1 MGNGRWTKTRINF
14 RTTAYFVS
22 RKSYLRECA
31 RIPFQKPIYSF
42 SRRCNSINS
51 FVRRSKPASRRTML
65 RLPRVSAS
73 RAHCTWR
80 DNTWMR
86 NYSTRYI
93 SVPTPAYKSK
103 CSRKKGSGIGD
114 VKKRIESSAMAKRYI
129 SNAIV
134 IGERRIFDSAAFVAY
149 AGAWKFESRRK
160 ALRFKLCD
168 PRGLI
173 SHVEC

>member
-1 MGNGRWTKTRINF
+1 
-14 RTTAYFVS
+14 
-22 RKSYLRECA
+22 
-31 RIPFQKPIYSF
+31 
-42 SRRCNSINS
+42 
-51 FVRRSKPASRRTML
+51 ML

-149 AGAWKFESRRK
+149 AGA
-160 ALRFKLCD
+160 
-168 PRGLI
+168 
-173 SHVEC
+173 

>member
-14 RTTAYFVS
+14 RTTACFVS
-22 RKSYLRECA
+22 RKLYLRECA

-103 CSRKKGSGIGD
+103 CSRKKGSGIED
-114 VKKRIESSAMAKRYI
+114 VKRGSSRLPTAKRYV

-134 IGERRIFDSAAFVAY
+134 IGEHCIFDSAAY

>member
-1 MGNGRWTKTRINF
+1 MGNGRWTKIRINF

-22 RKSYLRECA
+22 RKSCLRECA

-73 RAHCTWR
+73 RAHCTWH

-86 NYSTRYI
+86 NYSTRYV
-93 SVPTPAYKSK
+93 SVPTPAYKSMLSEK
-103 CSRKKGSGIGD
+103 RKRDRGC
-114 VKKRIESSAMAKRYI
+114 KKRIESSAMAKRYI

-168 PRGLI
+168 PRGF
-173 SHVEC
+173 HT